1 MTLKSQKLYFYA
13 EMQQMKKIIVIVLT
27 AFLSQYALAG
37 TVDTIEVYSNSMHKN
52 IRCCFVTPSNMKSAQ
67 KKFPVIYLLHGY
79 SGNYA
84 QWITRAPQIQQ
95 QADEMQVIMVCPD
108 GGYGSWY
115 FDSPL
120 DSSIRYETFVS
131 KELVQF
137 VDQHYPTKTSR
148 QYRAITGL
156 SMGGHGGLYLAI
168 KHRDIFGAAGSTS
181 GGVDFRPFPK
191 SWELIK
197 ALGDTACCMANWD
210 KNVVVNV
217 IDQLNDKELSLII
230 DCGVDDFFLT
240 VNRNLHAKLVE
251 KKIEHDY
258 IERPGGHNSAY
269 WKNSIDYQLLFFK
282 KFFEKG

>member
-1 MTLKSQKLYFYA
+1 
-13 EMQQMKKIIVIVLT
+13 MKRLIFIIII
-27 AFLSQYALAG
+27 AFFCGYALAG

-52 IRCCFVTPSNMKSAQ
+52 IRCCFITPSNMKTSQ
-67 KKFPVIYLLHGY
+67 KKYPVIYLLHGY

-95 QADEMQVIMVCPD
+95 QADELQAIMVCPD

-115 FDSPL
+115 FDSPV

-131 KELVQF
+131 KELVQY
-137 VDQHYPTKTSR
+137 VDQHYPTKTER
-148 QYRAITGL
+148 KYRAITGL

-168 KHRDIFGAAGSTS
+168 KHKDIFGAAGSTS

-191 SWELIK
+191 SWELIQ
-197 ALGDTACCMANWD
+197 ALGDTACCKANWD

-240 VNRNLHAKLVE
+240 VNRNLHSKLVE

-258 IERPGGHNSAY
+258 IERPGGNNSAY
-269 WKNSIDYQLLFFK
+269 WENSIDYQLLFFK